1 MELSTFRWP
10 GHVSIIVSQE
20 QIGSVQEGPVSQQ
33 PEGKTSTGLQ
43 QNVAGLLC
51 YVLGWVT
58 GIVFLLLEK
67 DNRFVRFHAV
77 QSIVVFGAL
86 TVVDIVLNFIPIIGW
101 VIAWIIGVVA
111 IILWIVLM
119 VKAYQ
124 GQMYKLPIA
133 GNIAEQQTKA
143 KA

>member
-1 MELSTFRWP
+1 M
-10 GHVSIIVSQE
+10 
-20 QIGSVQEGPVSQQ
+20 SQQ

-119 VKAYQ
+119 FKAYQ

>member
-1 MELSTFRWP
+1 MSK
-10 GHVSIIVSQE
+10 
-20 QIGSVQEGPVSQQ
+20 Q

-51 YVLGWVT
+51 YVLGWIT

-67 DNRFVRFHAV
+67 DNQFVRFHAI
-77 QSIVVFGAL
+77 QSIIVFGAV
-86 TVVDIVLNFIPIIGW
+86 TIADIILNFIPVIGW
-101 VIAWIIGVVA
+101 VLAWIIGVVA
-111 IILWIVLM
+111 LILWIILM

-124 GQMYKLPIA
+124 GQMYKLPVA
-133 GNIAEQQTKA
+133 GNIAEQQTKP